1 MGRGCHRFPF
11 WLVTTA
17 RNFSTHGN
25 LRQQGAP
32 ITQKLQRLNLP
43 IGPSLAINGGVLNNL
58 FNMLV
63 GSVEDGITATTS
75 GTQANAYQLF
85 ATINRLTTVANA
97 TDAVK
102 LPGPPRIGQV
112 VQIIND
118 GANPAQVFGHGTD
131 TIDGVATATGVALT
145 NATRAFFTCTGVTA
159 AGAYA
164 WRSQAGA
171 KSS

>member
-1 MGRGCHRFPF
+1 MATTKTVHSPFPIR
-11 WLVTTA
+11 W
-17 RNFSTHGN
+17 FS
-25 LRQQGAP
+25 
-32 ITQKLQRLNLP
+32 
-43 IGPSLAINGGVLNNL
+43 SINGGVLNNL

-131 TIDGVATATGVALT
+131 TIDGVATATGVPLT
-145 NATRAFFTCTGVTA
+145 NATRAFFTCTGVST